1 MSTKKE
7 NRLHKRVTIP
17 ETEIPLSLLFD
28 FIEFA
33 SNRRDE
39 IKKEVELLKTAYKSE
54 YIEMQPLDVRKGIQ
68 SAIDDAQFEL
78 THWFVLY
85 NQLHNIKYDIITH

>member
-1 MSTKKE
+1 MSTNKE
-7 NRLHKRVTIP
+7 NRLRERITIP
-17 ETEIPLSLLFD
+17 ETEIPLALLFD
-28 FIEFA
+28 LIEFA
-33 SNRRDE
+33 SNRRRE
-39 IKKEVELLKTAYKSE
+39 ITKEVDLLKAAYKSE

-85 NQLHNIKYDIITH
+85 NYLHNIEYDTITH

>member
-7 NRLHKRVTIP
+7 NRLHKWIMIP
-17 ETEIPLSLLFD
+17 ETEIPLALLFD

-33 SNRRDE
+33 SNRRNDLE
-39 IKKEVELLKTAYKSE
+39 EEVKLLKAAYKSE
-54 YIEMQPLDVRKGIQ
+54 YIAMQPLDVRKGIQ

-85 NQLHNIKYDIITH
+85 NRLNNIKYDTIH